1 MEVHHKSATDAAM
14 HIAAAAAAAESVTTM
29 STICCLQ
36 DDMEVLHNRAID
48 QQLQQLYHA
57 LGLALALNRTLL
69 MPAMSCFCAR
79 GWYPNDACRLPGDK
93 LSRLPFRCA
102 GDQVCMIL
110 LPLL

>member
-1 MEVHHKSATDAAM
+1 MEVHHN
-14 HIAAAAAAAESVTTM
+14 
-29 STICCLQ
+29 C
-36 DDMEVLHNRAID
+36 AID

-93 LSRLPFRCA
+93 QSTLPFRCT
-102 GDQVCMIL
+102 GDQVRLIV
-110 LPLL
+110 